1 MVLLLLSLLL
11 LLVLL
16 LLFVLVEV
24 INEVVTARPR
34 AISFALVS
42 LFNTDGTKR
51 RCSRILAVLPR
62 SSILAISSL
71 PNSCRPFLLLFGPS
85 WLWLGDDEVDE
96 DEEEEEEEEDD
107 EEEEEE
113 EDESEEDEE
122 ESEAFE
128 EAEEAA
134 EE

>member
-1 MVLLLLSLLL
+1 M
-11 LLVLL
+11 
-16 LLFVLVEV
+16 LVEV
-24 INEVVTARPR
+24 INEVATARPR
-34 AISFALVS
+34 AISFALFS
-42 LFNTDGTKR
+42 LSNTDGTKR

-71 PNSCRPFLLLFGPS
+71 PNSCRPFLLLFGPN

-96 DEEEEEEEEDD
+96 DEEEDNDD
-107 EEEEEE
+107 EEEEE
-113 EDESEEDEE
+113 ESEEDEE